1 MGTHL
6 LSFEIANTLQRILTN
21 LGIGVG
27 VVGTPDKSF
36 TIFCRLQG
44 ESIHHRRGIHD
55 ES

>member
-1 MGTHL
+1 MGMHL
-6 LSFEIANTLQRILTN
+6 LSFEIANTLQRILTD
-21 LGIGVG
+21 LGTWVG

-44 ESIHHRRGIHD
+44 ESIHHKGEIHD